1 LIEKMLDW
9 QLLHKTHITRIK
21 EEILMSVFQVGIC
34 VIFAFAGGLVVG
46 IFIEKTAKFSKQQER
61 LNREREKLI
70 DSL

>member
-1 LIEKMLDW
+1 
-9 QLLHKTHITRIK
+9 
-21 EEILMSVFQVGIC
+21 MSVFQVGIC